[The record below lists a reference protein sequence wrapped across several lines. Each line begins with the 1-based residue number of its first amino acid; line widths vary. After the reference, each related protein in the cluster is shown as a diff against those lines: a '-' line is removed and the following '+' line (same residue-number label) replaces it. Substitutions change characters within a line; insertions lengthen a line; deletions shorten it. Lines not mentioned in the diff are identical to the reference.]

1 LGDSTEIFAQ
11 EIESVRDIESVYVD
25 SKSYQHC
32 FTVISIRYVLQSAF
46 AVLCHVIPF
55 WESQQIRV
63 PLFLSLVV
71 GGGEKLDDVTK
82 GMNL

>member
-1 LGDSTEIFAQ
+1 
-11 EIESVRDIESVYVD
+11 VRDIESVSAD

-32 FTVISIRYVLQSAF
+32 FTVISIRYVLQSAL
-46 AVLCHVIPF
+46 AVLCRVIPF
-55 WESQQIRV
+55 QESQQIRV
-63 PLFLSLVV
+63 SLFLSQVI